1 MTVQRILNVQPKR
14 TAAHIAPDATIA
26 QVLQSPEF
34 EDTGALVV
42 SSDGSMVEGII
53 SERDIVRGLRQLGPN
68 LLSKPVRDL
77 MTAEVLTCAPDD
89 RAAGIVALMV
99 SRHVR
104 HVPVI
109 TDGKFVATV
118 NIHDLL
124 RLRLAEV
131 RSEAEAMQKYI
142 CGTP

>member
-53 SERDIVRGLRQLGPN
+53 SERDIVRGLRQLGP
-68 LLSKPVRDL
+68 
-77 MTAEVLTCAPDD
+77 
-89 RAAGIVALMV
+89 
-99 SRHVR
+99 
-104 HVPVI
+104 
-109 TDGKFVATV
+109 
-118 NIHDLL
+118 DLL
-124 RLRLAEV
+124 KIGRAHV
-131 RSEAEAMQKYI
+131 
-142 CGTP
+142 